1 MSSTP
6 ATTKTSSHQRG
17 TKGDTK
23 ANEKE
28 RGKDV
33 RYSNITAAKAL
44 ADSVRTSLGPKGMD
58 KMIVLP
64 KDEVIITNDGA
75 TILDKMKP
83 THPAAKMLV
92 SLSKSQDIEAGDGT
106 TTVVVMA
113 GALLSACQ
121 NLLDRGIHP
130 TTISEAFKLC
140 IDKATEVLD
149 KMSIRVDLTDR
160 ENLIKSAKTSLSSKV
175 VSQYA
180 DVLAPLAV
188 DAVLSVIESKDANN
202 VDLNDIKIVK
212 KLGGILEDTELIQ
225 GLVLD
230 QGSRKSAGG
239 PTSIKNAK
247 IGLIQFQLSPPKTDM
262 DNNVIINDYTQIDRI
277 LREERAYLLNICKQ
291 IKKEGC
297 NVLLIQKSILRD
309 ATTEMSLHFLAK
321 MGIMVV
327 QDIDRKDVE
336 FIAKTLNCKPI
347 ASIDSFKKEKLG
359 SAELVEEINTGDGR
373 IVKMTGIPSQG
384 KTVTALV
391 RSSGKLML
399 DEADRSLHD
408 ALCVVRSLVK
418 KKSIIAGGSAPETQ
432 VSIELLEYSKTLKGA
447 IQYCV
452 REYAEALEIV
462 PTTLAENAGLS
473 PIKIVTELKN
483 RHINGEKNTGI
494 NVKKG
499 IISDMV
505 EENVVQPTLTTLS
518 ALTLAT
524 ETVRMLLKIDD
535 IVDRN

>member
-1 MSSTP
+1 MSQTQGATP
-6 ATTKTSSHQRG
+6 TQNFQRG
-17 TKGDTK
+17 KGETNV
-23 ANEKE
+23 NEKE

-33 RYSNITAAKAL
+33 RYSNIEAAKAL

-113 GALLSACQ
+113 GALLAACQ

-130 TTISEAFKLC
+130 TTISDAFKLC
-140 IDKATEVLD
+140 VDKAEEILD
-149 KMSIRVDLTDR
+149 NMSTKVDLTDR
-160 ENLIKSAKTSLSSKV
+160 ENMIKSAKTSLSSKV
-175 VSQYA
+175 VYQYA

-188 DAVLSVIESKDANN
+188 DAVLRVVESKDASN

-212 KLGGILEDTELIQ
+212 KLGGLLEETELIE

-230 QGSRKSAGG
+230 QGTRKSAGG
-239 PTSIKNAK
+239 PTSIKDAK

-262 DNNVIINDYTQIDRI
+262 ENNVVITDYTQIDRI
-277 LREERAYLLNICKQ
+277 LREERAYLLNLCKQ

-309 ATTEMSLHFLAK
+309 ATTDMSLHFLAK
-321 MGIMVV
+321 MGIMVI

-336 FIAKTLNCKPI
+336 FISKTLNCKPI
-347 ASIDSFKKEKLG
+347 SSIDSFKKEKLG
-359 SAELVEEINTGDGR
+359 SAGLVEEVNTGDGR
-373 IVKMTGIPSQG
+373 IVKITGIPSQG
-384 KTVTALV
+384 KTVTCLV
-391 RSSGKLML
+391 RSSNKLML
-399 DEADRSLHD
+399 DEAERSLHD

-418 KKSIIAGGSAPETQ
+418 KKSIIAGGSAPETEISLGL
-432 VSIELLEYSKTLKGA
+432 VEYSKTLRGA

-452 REYAEALEIV
+452 REYGESLEVI

-483 RHINGEKNTGI
+483 RHMHGEKNAGI

-499 IISDMV
+499 LISDMV
-505 EENVVQPTLTTLS
+505 EENVIQPTLTTLS
-518 ALTLAT
+518 AIALST
-524 ETVRMLLKIDD
+524 ELVRMLLKIDD
-535 IVDRN
+535 VVSN